1 MMADEA
7 KDAIMDDEGDSDVD
21 MGAESGS
28 DAGIPRTTSQKG
40 KGKGKGK
47 GKAKGAAQGS
57 STRNKLPYWKRVNK
71 RATDL
76 YSLSL
81 SAVAAYVARVAGYL
95 LLQHCANTAS
105 DVLCAPD
112 RRRQC

>member
-1 MMADEA
+1 
-7 KDAIMDDEGDSDVD
+7 MDDEGDSDVD

-28 DAGIPRTTSQKG
+28 DAGIPRTTSQ

-105 DVLCAPD
+105 VLLCAPD

>member
-1 MMADEA
+1 
-7 KDAIMDDEGDSDVD
+7 MDDEGDSDVD

-28 DAGIPRTTSQKG
+28 DAGIPRTTSQ

>member
-1 MMADEA
+1 MADEA

-28 DAGIPRTTSQKG
+28 DAGIPRTTSQ

>member
-28 DAGIPRTTSQKG
+28 DAGIPRTTSQ

-105 DVLCAPD
+105 VLLCAPD